1 MILAARCLVRL
12 WLERLVA
19 VQVADRAVALAALAF
34 TVLIPLFIVYDA
46 VVPAIDR
53 RDFATGLVD
62 RFELKG
68 AAAASLRQALAPPD
82 AVKQSVGVLGLVL
95 VVVSALSFARALQRM
110 YEQAFRLSPIGGLR
124 GTPAT
129 LLWLALIPAY
139 IVVRDVIAALVNG
152 GLAAVLSIALAAL
165 VWTATPFVLLGRR
178 LSSREL
184 LPTGIVTAVSM
195 AALSA
200 GTVLWMT
207 HAVTD
212 SANRYGLVGVAF
224 AFLSW
229 LVAAGFALVASA
241 AAGAVWTEQ
250 HENRAQPRE
259 P

>member
-1 MILAARCLVRL
+1 MAAARSLVRL

-46 VVPAIDR
+46 VVPAIDG

-62 RFELKG
+62 RFELRG
-68 AAAASLRQALAPPD
+68 DAAASLRHALAPPE
-82 AVKQSVGVLGLVL
+82 AVKQTVGVLGLVL
-95 VVVSALSFARALQRM
+95 VVASALSFARALQRM
-110 YEQAFRLSPIGGLR
+110 YEQAFRLPPIGGLR

-139 IVVRDVIAALVNG
+139 VVVRDVIGALVHG

-165 VWTATPFVLLGRR
+165 VWTVTPFVLLGRR
-178 LSSREL
+178 LSNREL
-184 LPTGIVTAVSM
+184 LPTGIVTAAAM

-207 HAVTD
+207 RAVTD

-224 AFLSW
+224 AFLTW

-241 AAGAVWTEQ
+241 AAGAVWTERLGDRQ
-250 HENRAQPRE
+250 RGD
-259 P
+259 

>member
-1 MILAARCLVRL
+1 MLAARFLVRQ

-34 TVLIPLFIVYDA
+34 TALIPFFIVYDA

-68 AAAASLRQALAPPD
+68 AAAASVRQALAPPH
-82 AVKQSVGVLGLVL
+82 AVKQSVGVLGLLL

-124 GTPAT
+124 GSPAA

-139 IVVRDVIAALVNG
+139 VVVRDVIGALVSG
-152 GLAAVLSIALAAL
+152 GLDAILSIALVAL
-165 VWTATPFVLLGRR
+165 VWTATPAVLLGRR

-200 GTVLWMT
+200 ATVLWMT
-207 HAVTD
+207 RAVTD
-212 SANRYGLVGVAF
+212 SAHRYGLAGVAF

-229 LVAAGFALVASA
+229 LVAAGFAIVASA
-241 AAGAVWTEQ
+241 AAGAVWTELRA
-250 HENRAQPRE
+250 NRAQPQ
-259 P
+259 

>member
-1 MILAARCLVRL
+1 MPAARSLVRL
-12 WLERLVA
+12 WLERLLA

-34 TVLIPLFIVYDA
+34 TALIPLFIVYDA
-46 VVPAIDR
+46 VVPAIDG

-68 AAAASLRQALAPPD
+68 AAAASLRQALAPPGD
-82 AVKQSVGVLGLVL
+82 VKQSVGALGLVL

-139 IVVRDVIAALVNG
+139 VVVRDVIDALVDG
-152 GLAAVLSIALAAL
+152 GLAAVLSVALATL

-178 LSSREL
+178 LSSRKL
-184 LPTGIVTAVSM
+184 LPTGIATAVSM

-207 HAVTD
+207 RAVAD

-229 LVAAGFALVASA
+229 LVAAGFVVVASA
-241 AAGAVWTEQ
+241 VAGAVWTER
-250 HENRAQPRE
+250 HDA
-259 P
+259 